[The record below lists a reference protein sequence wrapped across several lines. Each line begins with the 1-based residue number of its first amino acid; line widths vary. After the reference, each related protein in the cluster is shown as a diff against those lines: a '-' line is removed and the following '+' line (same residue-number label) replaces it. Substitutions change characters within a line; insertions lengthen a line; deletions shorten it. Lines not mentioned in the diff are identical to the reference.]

1 MNESEHAPVAG
12 AEAVP
17 ELRAALIAALDER
30 APRID
35 RDRVAACFEFAA
47 QAHGAQRRESGQP
60 YLTHLVEVCRILLDL
75 LEARLDTTLVCAALL
90 HDVVEDTEVTAETL
104 EKRFGREVA
113 SLVEGVTKLAGLH
126 FDSRE
131 AAQAENFR
139 RMLLSMAQDL
149 RVIFI
154 KLADRVHNMRTIEF
168 LRPDKAKRIAEET
181 RDIYAPLA
189 HRLGMASIKRELEDL
204 SLKVLDPAAY
214 GDLIGRV
221 QARREERERFLEG
234 VKAKLEE
241 GLKAAGVKAEVTG
254 RPKHFYSIYH
264 KMKTGRDFES
274 IYDLFGLRIITHT
287 RNDCYRALGVVH
299 DLFAPVA
306 ERFKDYIAMPKS
318 NLYQSLHTTVL
329 TEGGEMVEVQIRTRE
344 MHRTAESGVAAH
356 YVYKQGGRV
365 DEELDAKLGGFL
377 AQTADWQRSTDDAEY
392 MDFLRT
398 ALYQEE
404 VFVYTPRRELKRL
417 AKGATPID
425 FAFQIHTAVGQH
437 TVGARVNGELVPLR
451 YELRNGDTVEI
462 ITSAQAQPHEDWL
475 QFARTAGARTK
486 IRQWLRT
493 KRHADSVS
501 LGQEMLE
508 REMKRLKLTLTDEAL
523 EAAARDLGC
532 TDLEQLHARLSE
544 GQLSL
549 TQVMR
554 KLAPPKEGLA
564 ERFAKG
570 LPGALG
576 LGKKPSGGVRIHG
589 IDNVM
594 LSFAR
599 CCQPVPGDP
608 VIGIVTV
615 GRGVSVHRIDCP
627 NTFPNRVDAERRV
640 AVEWDAGLGETFPV
654 RLLVY
659 GQDRPSLLADI
670 AKAIAAI
677 PVNIRTAGMASE
689 DRTVRG
695 VFVVEVPNI
704 QKLNEVMNAIRRLP
718 GVTRVERRQRLI
730 RGGPPRR
737 AAGEGA

>member
-1 MNESEHAPVAG
+1 MNEAPSGG
-12 AEAVP
+12 AHP

-30 APRID
+30 APRVD
-35 RDRVAACFEFAA
+35 RDRVAACYEFAA
-47 QAHGAQRRESGQP
+47 RAHGEQLRESGQP
-60 YLTHLVEVCRILLDL
+60 YLIHLVEVCRILLDL
-75 LEARLDTTLVCAALL
+75 LESRLDTTLVCAALL
-90 HDVVEDTEVTAETL
+90 HDVVEDTGIEAEDVQ
-104 EKRFGREVA
+104 KRFGREVA
-113 SLVEGVTKLAGLH
+113 SLVEGVTKLSGLH

-149 RVIFI
+149 RIIFI
-154 KLADRVHNMRTIEF
+154 KLADRLHNMRTIEF
-168 LRPDKAKRIAEET
+168 LREDKARRIAAET

-189 HRLGMASIKRELEDL
+189 HRLGIAGIKRELEDL
-204 SLKVLDPAAY
+204 SLRVLDPEAY
-214 GDLIGRV
+214 RDLIGRV
-221 QARREERERFLEG
+221 QARREEREAFLARVRER
-234 VKAKLEE
+234 LEE
-241 GLKAAGVKAEVTG
+241 GLKAAGLKAEVSG

-264 KMKTGRDFES
+264 KMESGRDFEA
-274 IYDLFGLRIITHT
+274 IYDLFGLRIVTHT

-299 DLFAPVA
+299 DRFTPVTD
-306 ERFKDYIAMPKS
+306 RFKDYIATPKS

-329 TEGGEMVEVQIRTRE
+329 TEACEMVEVQIRTRE

-356 YVYKQGGRV
+356 YVYKQGGHV

-377 AQTADWQRSTDDAEY
+377 AQTADWQRSADDDEY

-404 VFVYTPRRELKRL
+404 VFVYTPRRELRRL
-417 AKGATPID
+417 PKGSTPID

-451 YELRNGDTVEI
+451 HELRNGDTVEI
-462 ITSAQAQPHEDWL
+462 ITSAQAQPNDDWL
-475 QFARTAGARTK
+475 QIARTAGARAK
-486 IRQWLRT
+486 IRAWLRLR
-493 KRHADSVS
+493 RHDDSVA
-501 LGQEMLE
+501 LGREMLE
-508 REMKRLKLTLTDEAL
+508 RELKRLRQTVSEAALAEAAGAL
-523 EAAARDLGC
+523 ECA
-532 TDLEQLHARLSE
+532 DLEQLHARIAE
-544 GQLSL
+544 GQISV
-549 TQVMR
+549 TQVVR
-554 KLAPPKEGLA
+554 RLSPAREGLA

-576 LGKKPSGGVRIHG
+576 LGRKPTGGVRIQG

-608 VIGIVTV
+608 VVGIVTV
-615 GRGVSVHRIDCP
+615 GRGVSVHRQDCP
-627 NTFPNRVDAERRV
+627 NTFPNRLPPERRV
-640 AVEWDAGLGETFPV
+640 PVEWDSAIGETFPV

-670 AKAIAAI
+670 AKAIASV

-695 VFVVEVPNI
+695 VFVVEVATLA
-704 QKLNEVMNAIRRLP
+704 KLNEVMAAIRKLP

-730 RGGPPRR
+730 RNES
-737 AAGEGA
+737 AARPDEGQA